1 MNGAVLNITRPT
13 SFVAMLVPCK
23 VFVDDQ
29 PIGAV
34 QNGKTQAF
42 EVIAGRH
49 VVYIKRGFTVR
60 SNALALDCAPDET
73 IRLQI
78 TQNGLLRQFF
88 LRYTGKR
95 MAKITSLTLERVR

>member
-1 MNGAVLNITRPT
+1 MTGAVLEITRPT

-23 VFVDDQ
+23 VFVDDRH
-29 PIGAV
+29 IGAV
-34 QNGKTQAF
+34 QNGKTQSF
-42 EVIAGRH
+42 EVSAGLH

-60 SNALALDCAPDET
+60 SNDLALDCTPDET
-73 IRLQI
+73 IRLRI

-95 MAKITSLTLERVR
+95 LSKVT